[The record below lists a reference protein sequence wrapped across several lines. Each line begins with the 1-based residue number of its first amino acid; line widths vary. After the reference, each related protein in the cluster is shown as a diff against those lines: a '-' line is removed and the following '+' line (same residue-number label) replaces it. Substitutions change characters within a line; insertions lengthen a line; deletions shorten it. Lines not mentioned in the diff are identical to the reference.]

1 MISVIVPVYKAEKV
15 ITRCIESVIVQK
27 YKDWELILV
36 DDGSPDRSGEICD
49 EYALKDE
56 RIMVVHQ
63 PNEGVSRARNHGI
76 EEAHGEYVCFI
87 DSDDYVASSFL
98 SDFSLDGA
106 DFEIQGMSLQFPD
119 STRNHAKY
127 PQKEGKFSVC
137 ELLSMDEAT
146 LDLLNGPCCKL
157 YKLSKLRQNE
167 ISFPVG
173 LSYGEDSVF
182 VLSYL
187 LQCDTGISHSV
198 SNYYYT
204 HDDSASLSS
213 RLHDGKLLMHSV
225 LEDYNIFQQLSQ
237 KNNPLPLS
245 YIHYYRD
252 YKSLIF
258 YNAIHCVLLS
268 KDSTSDKIAF
278 LQSLRSEAE
287 RFFRQSPTLP
297 VSYRLIKIMRK
308 LLSASL
314 IVFVY
319 PLFNLA
325 FRRWRFCM

>member
-1 MISVIVPVYKAEKV
+1 MISIIVPVYKAEKV
-15 ITRCIESVIVQK
+15 IARCIESVIAQE

-36 DDGSPDRSGEICD
+36 DDGSPDKSGGICD
-49 EYALKDE
+49 EFAEKNE
-56 RIMVVHQ
+56 RIRVVHQ
-63 PNEGVSRARNHGI
+63 PNGGVSRARNHGI

-106 DFEIQGMSLQFPD
+106 DFEIQGMSLLFPD
-119 STRNHAKY
+119 SIRNHAKC
-127 PQKEGKFSVC
+127 PQKEGQFSVY

-157 YKLSKLRQNE
+157 YKLSKLSQNK
-167 ISFPVG
+167 ISFPAG

-187 LQCDTGISHSV
+187 LQCDTVNSHSV

-204 HDDSASLSS
+204 HDDSGSLSS
-213 RLHDGKLLMHSV
+213 RHHDGKLLMRSV
-225 LEDYNIFQQLSQ
+225 LEDYNLFQQLSQ

-245 YIHYYRD
+245 YIRYYRN

-258 YNAIHCVLLS
+258 YNAIHCVLMS
-268 KDSTSDKIAF
+268 KGSAKDKIVF
-278 LQSLRSEAE
+278 LQSLQPEAE
-287 RFFRQSPTLP
+287 RFFRQSTTLP
-297 VSYRLIKIMRK
+297 VSYRLIRMMRK

-314 IVFVY
+314 IAFVY
-319 PLFNLA
+319 PLINIIY
-325 FRRWRFCM
+325 RK